1 MHRRTTRAQLCAFPS
16 IVSHDNYFRHRSES
30 YHIESHHFR
39 FQNAVSFQG
48 NLSGWKTKQVHHVAH
63 MFSNAISYQGGQ
75 DLAGWETSEF
85 RDLSAMFHHAI
96 RFQGNVSAWNTSN
109 AVEMDE
115 MFSSAVQFN
124 GDLSRWDTSQVITMV
139 RFSVCECVVNL
150 WLGRISTGCLI
161 LNAIYIYIY
170 FAPFYR
176 PKCFEMQ
183 PCSPDKAQRVES
195 KHGMCR
201 RSETSM
207 GKFSCYQVCIGG
219 RVAGLA
225 MILTLAIMSCIWLMS
240 VLFLSLHC
248 IQYPI

>member
-1 MHRRTTRAQLCAFPS
+1 
-16 IVSHDNYFRHRSES
+16 
-30 YHIESHHFR
+30 
-39 FQNAVSFQG
+39 
-48 NLSGWKTKQVHHVAH
+48 

-150 WLGRISTGCLI
+150 
-161 LNAIYIYIY
+161 
-170 FAPFYR
+170 
-176 PKCFEMQ
+176 
-183 PCSPDKAQRVES
+183 
-195 KHGMCR
+195 
-201 RSETSM
+201 
-207 GKFSCYQVCIGG
+207 
-219 RVAGLA
+219 
-225 MILTLAIMSCIWLMS
+225 
-240 VLFLSLHC
+240 
-248 IQYPI
+248 